1 MALLDGLDLD
11 LSRIPDAGAREC
23 IVRLLNLVEEL
34 AAENRELRAENQRLG
49 DEINRLKG
57 EQGKPPIPPSAPSG
71 GDDHSSEVERR
82 QPKTWTKG
90 SKKQALRIDRTEIVR
105 VDPAALPPD
114 ARFKGYADVVV
125 QDLLVRADT
134 IRFRKETYYSPTTRR
149 TYRAELPA
157 GYRGQFGPGLK
168 ALVLALAYAGLM
180 SEAAILTLLRSVGVQ
195 ISAGQ
200 LSNLLIQHQ
209 EPFHAEKMAVYEAGL
224 RSSPWQHSD
233 DTATRVNGQTWHC
246 HVVDNPLYTAYFTR
260 PRKDRLTVLDVLR
273 GGAPR
278 AFRVNEEALSYLARL
293 GVPPAITDV
302 VAGWPRDQDL
312 PEDAVAELL
321 GADLPRLGDPYRRWV
336 QEALAVAAY
345 QAQTTWPIVRALV
358 CDDAPQF
365 KGLTQDLALC
375 WVHEGRHYKKL
386 TPCLAYSERLLRRF
400 RTRFWALYAA
410 LLAYREAPSAD
421 DRRRLSRRFDR
432 LCATVTGYRA
442 LDEQIAKTRAKKPFL
457 LAVLDHPELPL
468 HNNPAEL
475 GARRRVRKRDVSFGP
490 GTVDGTRA
498 WDTFQTL
505 AATAQKLGV
514 SLYHFVRD
522 RLTQAGQI
530 PPLAQLIEE
539 RAPALHFGA
548 SWLARQCPQLLS

>member
-1 MALLDGLDLD
+1 MALREGLDLD
-11 LSRIPDAGAREC
+11 LGQIQDAGAREC
-23 IVRLLNLVEEL
+23 IVRLLNLVEDL
-34 AAENRELRAENQRLG
+34 SATVRELQAENQRLR

-57 EQGKPPIPPSAPSG
+57 ESSKPTIPPGAPPG
-71 GDDHSSEVERR
+71 AADHSSERERR
-82 QPKTWTKG
+82 QPRTWTKQ
-90 SKKQALRIDRTEIVR
+90 SKKKTLRIDRTELVR
-105 VDPAALPPD
+105 VDPAILPPD
-114 ARFKGYADVVV
+114 ARFKGYAEVVV
-125 QDLLVRADT
+125 QDLIVRADT
-134 IRFRKETYYSPTTRR
+134 IRFRKETYYSPTTRQ

-321 GADLPRLGDPYRRWV
+321 GADLLRLGDPYRRWV

-365 KGLTQDLALC
+365 KGLTEDLALC

-386 TPCLAYSERLLRRF
+386 MPCVAHHERLLRRF

-432 LCATVTGYRA
+432 LCATITGYRA

-490 GTVDGTRA
+490 RTADGTLA

-514 SLYHFVRD
+514 SLYHFVWD

-539 RAPALHFGA
+539 RAPALNLGA